1 MFISFE
7 GIEGAGKST
16 AMALLAEAL
25 RLRGHDADEQRA
37 HEPRPRRYGDEV
49 YFIARR

>member
-16 AMALLAEAL
+16 AMSLLAEAL
-25 RLRGHDADEQRA
+25 RLRGHDVVETR
-37 HEPRPRRYGDEV
+37 EPGAAQTKPRQ
-49 YFIARR
+49 